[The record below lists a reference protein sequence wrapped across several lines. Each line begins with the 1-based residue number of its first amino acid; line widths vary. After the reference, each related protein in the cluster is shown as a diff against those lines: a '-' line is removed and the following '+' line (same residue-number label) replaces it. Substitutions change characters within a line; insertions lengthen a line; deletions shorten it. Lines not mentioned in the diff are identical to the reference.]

1 MAGSCSTC
9 CASSPVGGSAVRV
22 LYNPAAGSGRGT
34 RAIAGIRAAFARIGF
49 VDVRSTERAGD
60 EARVVAEAISEGI
73 ETLVVV
79 GGDGSFS
86 NVAGPVAAAGA
97 PLRLALIPAGTGN
110 DFVKNLGLAGG
121 APAVMANQLAEALAN
136 GSARERRVDMGRIG
150 GHWFLNVAGI
160 GFDVA
165 CNTFAERLRPLPGAP
180 RYILAAFAEAVRYRA
195 LSLALDDGA
204 MRPHLLA
211 VFSNGAHFGGAFHV
225 APGARIDDGLL
236 DAVAFLDVP
245 RWRRLPLLLS
255 ALRGRHL
262 GDPACT
268 HRRGTTFRVRCES
281 APWIEVDGELRRTPS
296 AEVEVV
302 SVPSALRLITP

>member
-9 CASSPVGGSAVRV
+9 CASSPVGGSAVRI
-22 LYNPAAGSGRGT
+22 LYNPAAGSGRGI
-34 RAIAGIRAAFARIGF
+34 RAIAGIRAAFARFGF
-49 VDVRSTERAGD
+49 SDVRATVRAGD
-60 EARVVAEAISEGI
+60 EARLASEAMDDGI

-79 GGDGSFS
+79 GGDGTFS

-97 PLRLALIPAGTGN
+97 PLRLGLIPAGTGN
-110 DFVKNLGLAGG
+110 DFVKNLGLATG
-121 APAVMANQLAEALAN
+121 APEQQAHHLAEALAN
-136 GSARERRVDMGRIG
+136 GTGQERRVDMGRIG

-255 ALRGRHL
+255 ALRGGHL

-268 HRRGTTFRVRCES
+268 HRRGATFRVRCEA
-281 APWIEVDGELRRTPS
+281 APWVEVDGELRRAPS
-296 AEVEVV
+296 AAVEVT
-302 SVPSALRLITP
+302 SVPGALRLVTP